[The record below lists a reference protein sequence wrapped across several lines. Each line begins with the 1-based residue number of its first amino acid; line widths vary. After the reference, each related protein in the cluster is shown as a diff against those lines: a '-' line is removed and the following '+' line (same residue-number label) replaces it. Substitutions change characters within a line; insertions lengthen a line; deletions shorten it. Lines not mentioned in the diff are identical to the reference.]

1 MLPGAS
7 SEIVPVFVASRVDPV
22 EDIGGVSEESIGRD
36 GEALGDGDGGGDP
49 ADRIGV
55 AMWESRIE

>member
-7 SEIVPVFVASRVDPV
+7 LEIGPVFVASRVDPV
-22 EDIGGVSEESIGRD
+22 EDVGGVSEESIGRD
-36 GEALGDGDGGGDP
+36 GEALGDVDGDP

-55 AMWESRIE
+55 TMWESRIE